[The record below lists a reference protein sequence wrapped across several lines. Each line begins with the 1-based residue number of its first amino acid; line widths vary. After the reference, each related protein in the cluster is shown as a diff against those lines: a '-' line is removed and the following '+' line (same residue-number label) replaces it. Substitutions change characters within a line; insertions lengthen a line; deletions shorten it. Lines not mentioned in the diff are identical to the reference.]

1 MSFWNWLKSLFKK
14 KKDTFP
20 SSEPTGPADTSA
32 DQEYRDSYDLENEVI
47 DTVET
52 PVPEKSNTAPVIP
65 GRTEEDGEPPVT
77 DTPDTAPVI
86 PERTEENEEPPVTD
100 TPDTDSRTL
109 GTGHRYFT
117 IEELCASR
125 TAVIKRIDNTPST
138 VIRQHLNVLIEQ
150 LLDPIREA
158 WGSAIN
164 VTSGYRC
171 PALNSAVGGV
181 KTSAHKY
188 GWAADLQPR
197 NGLQV
202 EFERF
207 IRNWAKTTPGIRYDQ
222 IIVEKSKSARWV
234 HVGLYNASGQQRMQ
248 LFDLQVY
255 GSPQDPDGETGMNEE
270 EWPL

>member
-14 KKDTFP
+14 KKDAVP
-20 SSEPTGPADTSA
+20 SSSEPTGPADTSA
-32 DQEYRDSYDLENEVI
+32 DQEHRDSYDMENEVI

-52 PVPEKSNTAPVIP
+52 PVPVKSDTAPAIP
-65 GRTEEDGEPPVT
+65 ERTEEDGEPPVT
-77 DTPDTAPVI
+77 DTSDTGG
-86 PERTEENEEPPVTD
+86 
-100 TPDTDSRTL
+100 RTL
-109 GTGHRYFT
+109 GAGHRYFT
-117 IEELCASR
+117 VEELCASR
-125 TAVIKRIDNTPST
+125 TAAIRHIDNTPSA
-138 VIRQHLNVLIEQ
+138 VVRQHLDVLIEQ

-197 NGLQV
+197 NGLQA

-207 IRNWAKTTPGIRYDQ
+207 IRNWAKATPGIRYDQ

-234 HVGLYNASGQQRMQ
+234 HVGLYNASGRQRMQ

-255 GSPQDPDGETGMNEE
+255 GSHQDPDTETGMKEE